1 MGLFS
6 FGKKRAADGFE
17 FAIDNTYALQTGD
30 SAVVTGRLKH
40 GRITPGTMAICLD
53 ADGEPL
59 FSCPVEGIEQGTH
72 IMKVA
77 VSDARGTY
85 GAHYGLKLGG
95 VIKSQIP
102 TDGTLVNETSERT
115 QALQER
121 IAREGVPGQAKKTQD
136 GPVGSEREDE
146 LLPLLLE
153 ERIPAEHLKPLKI
166 QECIFLLCSLQSMN
180 SQEPVE
186 HYAEKGNLLFSTIID
201 KLNDAPSLYITLDET
216 TGLPFI
222 TGDTVDVYS
231 AKKLAQQAASFY
243 GSQNRHLLVREV
255 SKEDSG
261 LPGHIGLFAWLYYLG
276 MERILVDNG
285 AYKIVLNRADLLPPP
300 DEDQLKRMEVPVT
313 NPSLRFAMADFLGEV
328 RWRVSYKERQ
338 DNIKAKEGRLMEEL
352 CRARLLIP
360 VKGEALKQGIRI
372 LPQDTSLNIPR
383 VEDNEGRAFLPLFT
397 DWLDFQR
404 AYSKEEWGAMVIPV
418 MDGIAIAGEDGIVIN
433 PLGENLILNAAAI
446 DKIKKAKSSSKN
458 A

>member
-121 IAREGVPGQAKKTQD
+121 QGGRSRTGKK
-136 GPVGSEREDE
+136 
-146 LLPLLLE
+146 
-153 ERIPAEHLKPLKI
+153 
-166 QECIFLLCSLQSMN
+166 
-180 SQEPVE
+180 
-186 HYAEKGNLLFSTIID
+186 
-201 KLNDAPSLYITLDET
+201 
-216 TGLPFI
+216 
-222 TGDTVDVYS
+222 
-231 AKKLAQQAASFY
+231 
-243 GSQNRHLLVREV
+243 
-255 SKEDSG
+255 DSG
-261 LPGHIGLFAWLYYLG
+261 RPGG
-276 MERILVDNG
+276 
-285 AYKIVLNRADLLPPP
+285 
-300 DEDQLKRMEVPVT
+300 Q
-313 NPSLRFAMADFLGEV
+313 
-328 RWRVSYKERQ
+328 
-338 DNIKAKEGRLMEEL
+338 
-352 CRARLLIP
+352 
-360 VKGEALKQGIRI
+360 
-372 LPQDTSLNIPR
+372 
-383 VEDNEGRAFLPLFT
+383 
-397 DWLDFQR
+397 
-404 AYSKEEWGAMVIPV
+404 
-418 MDGIAIAGEDGIVIN
+418 
-433 PLGENLILNAAAI
+433 
-446 DKIKKAKSSSKN
+446 
-458 A
+458 